1 MGKLL
6 LTILSLLG
14 VTVGLMF
21 AVYFGLNVY
30 TKHGQNQNVPDI
42 KGKSFYEAKKELNKN
57 NYKIRETNID
67 IEQVTKYWE
76 KVKEEY

>member
-1 MGKLL
+1 MGKFL

-42 KGKSFYEAKKELNKN
+42 KGKSFYDHYLLLISNL
-57 NYKIRETNID
+57 
-67 IEQVTKYWE
+67 E
-76 KVKEEY
+76 KVR